1 MYDKKAAFKPLFCC
15 TFLMYWLNVNASTK
29 SSKIQIIMHNKPL
42 NILILAAGK
51 GTRMHSNLPKVL
63 HKIGGQAILRHV
75 IDCAKQ
81 LNPIKIVVV
90 SGYGSEQVQHAF
102 ENDNIIWAEQ
112 KEQLGTGHAVQ
123 QALPYLDIDANT
135 LILLGDVPLVS
146 IAACE
151 TLLEQTNNQLIIQ
164 SFMKSDPTGYG
175 RIVRNDQGKVTAIV
189 EQKDATASQLTIN
202 EVNTG
207 IMAMPT
213 KHLSNW
219 LKRLTN
225 NNAQQEYYLTD
236 IIGFAVAD
244 KIEVDA
250 VLIDDEFS
258 VTGINSK
265 LDLALIERIYQQR
278 QATQLLKIGV
288 TLLDPARID
297 IRGNLI
303 AARDVEIDVGC
314 IFEGQVSL
322 GEGVKIGAYCV
333 IKNATIATGTEIAPF
348 THIVETT
355 IGENSKIGPYARLR
369 PGTTLGNKTHVG
381 NFVEL
386 KNAQVDI
393 GSKINHLSY
402 VGDATIGKQVNIG
415 AGTITCNYDGANKF
429 RTVIEDNVFVGSDS
443 QLVAPVT
450 IGKGGTIAAGSTITK
465 NTPAE
470 ALTLCRAREQKSIAG
485 WKRPVKAKKD

>member
-1 MYDKKAAFKPLFCC
+1 MAK
-15 TFLMYWLNVNASTK
+15 VNESSK
-29 SSKIQIIMHNKPL
+29 SSKIQLIMQNKPL

-51 GTRMHSNLPKVL
+51 GTRMHSNRPKVL
-63 HKIGGQAILRHV
+63 HEIGGQPILRHV
-75 IDCAKQ
+75 IKCAKQ
-81 LNPIKIVVV
+81 LNPTKIVVV
-90 SGYGSEQVQHAF
+90 YGFGGEQVKQAF
-102 ENDNIIWAEQ
+102 QDENIIWAEQ

-123 QALPYLDIDANT
+123 QALPHLDGEANT

-146 IAACE
+146 AAACE
-151 TLLEQTNNQLIIQ
+151 KLLAQADDQLIIQ
-164 SFMKSDPTGYG
+164 SFKKQDPTGYG
-175 RIVRNDQGKVTAIV
+175 RIVRNGHGKVNAIV
-189 EQKDATASQLTIN
+189 EQKDATTSQQAIN

-219 LKRLTN
+219 LQRLTN
-225 NNAQQEYYLTD
+225 DNAQQEYYLTD
-236 IIGFAVAD
+236 IVGFAVVD
-244 KIEVDA
+244 KIEVNA
-250 VLIDDEFS
+250 VIIDDEWS

-265 LDLALIERIYQQR
+265 QDLAQIERVYQQR
-278 QATQLLKIGV
+278 EAVDLLQKGV
-288 TLLDPARID
+288 TLFDPARID
-297 IRGNLI
+297 IRGNLET
-303 AARDVEIDVGC
+303 AKDVEIDVGC

-333 IKNATIATGTEIAPF
+333 IKDATIAAGTVIAPF

-369 PGTTLGNKTHVG
+369 PGTTLANETHVG

-402 VGDATIGKQVNIG
+402 VGDATVGKQVNIG

-450 IGKGGTIAAGSTITK
+450 IGQGGTIAAGSTITK

-470 ALTLCRAREQKSIAG
+470 ALTLCRAREQKTITG
-485 WKRPVKAKKD
+485 WKRPVKIKKD